1 MIIEKYGKCVMC
13 DKTDFTNKDMV
24 CIECHEERLK
34 AEKPKP
40 TQQDSDFDMMV

>member
-13 DKTDFTNKDMV
+13 NKTDFTDKNKV

-34 AEKPKP
+34 AENDTTKNK
-40 TQQDSDFDMMV
+40 SL